1 MHQLLA
7 NRGYAALSV
16 NYRGSTGLGKRF
28 TNAASL
34 EWGRKMHDDLIDA
47 VGWAVEEGI
56 ADPDHVA
63 IMGGSYGGYAV
74 LAGLTFTP
82 DTFACGVDLVGPSN
96 LITMVESVPSYWKPE
111 IEIDATRVGDS
122 RTDDGRALLKERS
135 PLTHVDRITRP
146 LLIGHG
152 ANDPRVRRDESD
164 QIVDAMKEKGIP
176 VTYLVYLDEG
186 HGFARPENNISFT
199 AVTEAFLAEHL
210 GGRFEPVG
218 GDFDRASIDVQ
229 TGSEQ
234 VPGLEEAMRAI
245 S

>member
-1 MHQLLA
+1 M
-7 NRGYAALSV
+7 
-16 NYRGSTGLGKRF
+16 
-28 TNAASL
+28 
-34 EWGRKMHDDLIDA
+34 
-47 VGWAVEEGI
+47 
-56 ADPDHVA
+56 
-63 IMGGSYGGYAV
+63 
-74 LAGLTFTP
+74 
-82 DTFACGVDLVGPSN
+82 
-96 LITMVESVPSYWKPE
+96 
-111 IEIDATRVGDS
+111 
-122 RTDDGRALLKERS
+122 
-135 PLTHVDRITRP
+135 
-146 LLIGHG
+146 IGHG
-152 ANDPRVRRDESD
+152 ANDPRVKRDESD

-229 TGSEQ
+229 TGAEQ